1 VAESVPEKEA
11 KGIERRLESLEKKAN
26 VEDQKQLT
34 DFLLKDFELKV
45 RYLSDQFTRMW
56 NRFNYFVAIQSVFIA
71 LIGGKF
77 TAGGETLLWPLVLT
91 GGILS
96 LIWYVFGAQD
106 RWLVT
111 LYRTQAEEAAKK
123 VAARAQMPE
132 YREPTVSDYQFHT
145 GSSRVRNTTDQIF
158 NDRYR
163 GPSEWVWSPI
173 SITRLAAWVP
183 AFTFLIWSFLL
194 MVLVTEWPAWLAE
207 PLIISESPTPS

>member
-1 VAESVPEKEA
+1 M
-11 KGIERRLESLEKKAN
+11 EKKAN

-56 NRFNYFVAIQSVFIA
+56 NRFNFFIAIQSAFIA

-111 LYRTQAEEAAKK
+111 LYRIQAEQAAKT
-123 VAARAQMPE
+123 VAAIAEWPGG
-132 YREPTVSDYQFHT
+132 REPDVLLGYYQFHT
-145 GSSRVRNTTDQIF
+145 GSSGVEDIKEEDRNKK
-158 NDRYR
+158 YR
-163 GPSEWVWSPI
+163 SPIEWVWGPI
-173 SITRLAAWVP
+173 SITKLAALFP
-183 AFTFLIWSFLL
+183 AFTFLIWSFLFI
-194 MVLVTEWPAWLAE
+194 VLVTEWPPWLAE
-207 PLIISESPTPS
+207 PLISEPTTPS